1 MSDCNNKKYDHIEI
15 NKIRDS
21 TDECK
26 VEIISKLISQNGIP
40 QNFTKIPGTNEQKIF
55 YEIKNGNEQQRE
67 WLLFLDNK
75 FFCIYCVCFSP
86 LKENRL
92 VLGVEYKK
100 NCRII
105 DKMKSHASE
114 LHHKT
119 AQNAYSTIA
128 ASYEAGSSA
137 YQSGNRNAI
146 KCIVKIIIYIA
157 THG

>member
-1 MSDCNNKKYDHIEI
+1 MSEYTNNNYDRIEI

-21 TDECK
+21 IDECK
-26 VEIISKLISQNGIP
+26 VEIISKVVSQTGIP
-40 QNFTKIPGTNEQKIF
+40 KNFTKISGTNEQKIF
-55 YEIKNGNEQQRE
+55 YEIKDGNQQQRE

-86 LKENRL
+86 LNDNRP
-92 VLGVEYKK
+92 VKGVEYEK

-105 DKMKSHASE
+105 DRVKSHGNE

-119 AQNAYSTIA
+119 AQNVYSTIA
-128 ASYEAGSSA
+128 ASYEAGSST
-137 YQSGNRNAI
+137 YQSGKRNAI
-146 KCIVKIIIYIA
+146 KCIVKILIYIA

>member
-1 MSDCNNKKYDHIEI
+1 MIESNDNEYDQIEI

-26 VEIISKLISQNGIP
+26 VELISKVISQTGIP
-40 QNFTKIPGTNEQKIF
+40 FEFTKIPGTDEQKIF
-55 YEIKNGNEQQRE
+55 YEIKNGNHHQRE

-86 LKENRL
+86 LVKNRL
-92 VLGVEYKK
+92 VQGVEYGK

-105 DKMKSHASE
+105 DKVKSHGSE
-114 LHHKT
+114 SHHKT
-119 AQNAYSTIA
+119 AQNAYSTIG
-128 ASYEAGSSA
+128 ASNEAGLSA

-157 THG
+157 THC